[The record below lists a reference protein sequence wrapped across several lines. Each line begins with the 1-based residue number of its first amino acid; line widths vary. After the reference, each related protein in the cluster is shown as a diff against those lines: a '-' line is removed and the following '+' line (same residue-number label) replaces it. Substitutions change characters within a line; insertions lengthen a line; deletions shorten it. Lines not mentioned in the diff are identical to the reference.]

1 MYGESIVW
9 CTVSPSYGCTMNLLW
24 VYGEFIV
31 WVYGESIV
39 WVYGES
45 IVWCAVSPLCGVR

>member
-1 MYGESIVW
+1 MDIFVGFPLLLVGLMEFIAIV
-9 CTVSPSYGCTMNLLW
+9 W
-24 VYGEFIV
+24 VYGESIV